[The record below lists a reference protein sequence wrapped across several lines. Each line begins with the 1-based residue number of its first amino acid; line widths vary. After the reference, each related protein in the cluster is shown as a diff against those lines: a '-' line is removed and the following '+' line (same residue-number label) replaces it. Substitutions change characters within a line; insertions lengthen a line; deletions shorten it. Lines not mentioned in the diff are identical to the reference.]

1 MTDGGGE
8 QGVDAGQRREG
19 ERSNSAW
26 FGSLIQPHV
35 YPEKSL
41 HTEVSCS
48 THSIPHFLSFL

>member
-19 ERSNSAW
+19 GRTVQL
-26 FGSLIQPHV
+26 GSLIQPYV
-35 YPEKSL
+35 FPEKSL

-48 THSIPHFLSFL
+48 THSIPYFLSFL